1 MLVGDTPTPRAE
13 GHSALTCAGETFLPG
28 VPVPS
33 SRPFLVPQ
41 SRRAQRTTEQHP
53 ALRTALKGSPL
64 TEGCGQ

>member
-13 GHSALTCAGETFLPG
+13 GHSTLTCAGETFLPG

-41 SRRAQRTTEQHP
+41 SRRARKRLNDIPHCAQLPGRESR
-53 ALRTALKGSPL
+53 AVRGAG
-64 TEGCGQ
+64 